1 MAEAT
6 QSTLDLP
13 DASSRPVQRLQ
24 QAFERLPNQQRIA
37 LLGGVALLIA
47 IVVAAL
53 LWTRSP
59 QYNVLFSGL
68 NDQDAGAVL
77 SALQQQNI
85 PYKLEQGGATIKV
98 PPAQVHEVR
107 LSLAS
112 QGLPR
117 AGNVGFELLDQ
128 SRMGQ
133 TQFQE
138 QVNYQRALEGELGRS
153 VQALAAVRSA
163 RVHLAIPKPSIFLR
177 DKQRPTASV
186 LVDLYG
192 GRQLDRNQVA
202 GIVHLVSSSV
212 PDLAPS
218 AVSIIDQNGT
228 LLSSQENTHGLDA
241 SQLDY
246 LRTLEAQYTQRI
258 LSLLSP
264 IVGQA
269 NLRAQ
274 VTIDLDFSREER
286 TDEIYKPNP
295 TPDEASVRSR
305 QTSASREPAP
315 LVQGGVPGALS
326 NTPPGQAIAPITG
339 NAATNP
345 LAPAQQAEEL
355 LRNSFSTRNADTV
368 NYELDK
374 TVRYTREPVGRIKR
388 VSAAVVVNHRIAEVE
403 GRSQAVPLSDA
414 EMAQLR
420 ALVTEAIGLDADR
433 RDSVSVMNLPF
444 NDLELDDNAV
454 AFYKDPE
461 FVSLSKDIGLWLL
474 LALIVLYLII
484 GVIRPA
490 VKQLTA
496 PPPPPE
502 PAFDPLL
509 HARSEV
515 SEEPGQPKTEPL
527 VDVKQFAAEK
537 PQIVADVIRRWM
549 NDTDPSTP

>member
-1 MAEAT
+1 MADAT

-13 DASSRPVQRLQ
+13 DAPPRPAQRLQ
-24 QAFERLPNQQRIA
+24 QAFERLPSQQRIA

-47 IVVAAL
+47 IVVATL

-77 SALQQQNI
+77 AALQQQNI
-85 PYKLEQGGATIKV
+85 PYKLEQGGSTIKI

-192 GRQLDRNQVA
+192 GRQLDRSQVA
-202 GIVHLVSSSV
+202 GIIHLVSSSV
-212 PDLAPS
+212 PDLSPS
-218 AVSIIDQNGT
+218 AVSIIDQNGS
-228 LLSSQENTHGLDA
+228 LLSSQENTLGLDA

-246 LRTLEAQYTQRI
+246 LRTLETQYTHRI
-258 LSLLSP
+258 ISLLSP
-264 IVGQA
+264 IVGQP

-286 TDEIYKPNP
+286 TDEIYRPNA
-295 TPDEASVRSR
+295 TPEEASVRSR
-305 QTSASREPAP
+305 QTSSSREPAP
-315 LVQGGVPGALS
+315 LTQGGVPGSLS
-326 NTPPGQAIAPITG
+326 NTPPGQATAPILG

-345 LAPAQQAEEL
+345 LTPAQQAEEL
-355 LRNSFSTRNADTV
+355 LRNQFSTRDADTV

-388 VSAAVVVNHRIAEVE
+388 VSAAVVVNHRVTEVD
-403 GRSQAVPLSDA
+403 GRQQLVPLSEA
-414 EMAQLR
+414 EMAQIR
-420 ALVTEAIGLDADR
+420 ALVTESIGLDTDR
-433 RDSVSVMNLPF
+433 RDSVSVINIPF
-444 NDLELDDNAV
+444 NDVDLGGEDL

-461 FVSLSKDIGLWLL
+461 FVSLAKDIGLWLL

-496 PPPPPE
+496 PPPPQPE
-502 PAFDPLL
+502 FDPLMPR
-509 HARSEV
+509 AESSEDTGK
-515 SEEPGQPKTEPL
+515 PATEPL